1 MNASQTGV
9 YERLVWLY
17 NNGSFNKREALSA
30 AHWCGQTGDV
40 LEELIAFGLLVPVRQ
55 QQFVVVTPIQTRIL
69 EELVQ
74 QFGGAQ
80 FTWDDALTVALWTGG
95 SAATVE
101 QLIQRGRLKDQGHE
115 VLQISTLEELGLVS
129 DEIELEDP
137 IEASAIE
144 EDGPGEISFS

>member
-17 NNGSFNKREALSA
+17 NNGSFNRKEALAA
-30 AHWCGQTGDV
+30 AHWCGQSGEV
-40 LEELIAFGLLVPVRQ
+40 LHELTQAGLLVQSRQ
-55 QQFVVVTPIQTRIL
+55 DQYVVVTPIQLRIL

-95 SAATVE
+95 SATTVE
-101 QLIQRGRLKDQGHE
+101 QLIQRDRLKDHGNE
-115 VLQISTLEELGLVS
+115 ILQISTLEELGLQR

-137 IEASAIE
+137 IEILQLE
-144 EDGPGEISFS
+144 E